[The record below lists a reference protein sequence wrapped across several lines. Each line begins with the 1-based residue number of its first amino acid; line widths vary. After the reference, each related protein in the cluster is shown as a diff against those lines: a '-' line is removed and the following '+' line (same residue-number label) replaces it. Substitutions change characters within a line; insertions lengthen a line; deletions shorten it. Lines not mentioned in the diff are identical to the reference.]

1 MIVLLLTCSISW
13 CQNNYDDY
21 NDNND
26 DYSFYEYK
34 EDSVLV
40 PISALKVANAK
51 MIELKY
57 EKVINENLRQT
68 IKLDSEFINAL
79 EDNLYDCALEFEEH
93 IYVSEAEIDRIKK
106 QRNAAI
112 ITGSGTSA
120 VLLTILLLILL

>member
-1 MIVLLLTCSISW
+1 MIVLLSTCSISW

-26 DYSFYEYK
+26 DYSFYEYE
-34 EDSVLV
+34 EDSVLI
-40 PISALKVANAK
+40 PISTLKVANAK

-68 IKLDSEFINAL
+68 IKLDSEVINAL
-79 EDNLYDCALEFEEH
+79 ENNLYDCALEFEEY
-93 IYVSEAEIDRIKK
+93 IYTSETEIDRIKR